1 MNYFVRKWKG
11 IEHKILGFESD
22 RYTCIECE
30 KEFNQ
35 RNFHVASITAEG
47 FKRLKHTCKT
57 CANKMRAVRHKL
69 NADPNTPPKPKD
81 CPHCSKKNC
90 KIVLDHD
97 WLTGKF
103 RNWSCINCNAKHSEK
118 TYEEADKNN
127 RKWYHVGEYDDK

>member
-1 MNYFVRKWKG
+1 MKYFIRKWKG
-11 IEHKILGFESD
+11 VEHKILGSKLD
-22 RYTCIECE
+22 RYVCIECE

-35 RNFHVASITAEG
+35 NNFHVASITAEG

-57 CANKMRAVRHKL
+57 CANKMRSLRHRL
-69 NADPNTPPKPKD
+69 NADPNTPSKPKD
-81 CPHCSKKNC
+81 CPHCGEKNC

-118 TYEEADKNN
+118 TYEEADRNN
-127 RKWYHVGEYDDK
+127 RKWYHVGEYNDK